1 MGQTL
6 GKLKTVFQTNLPK
19 HSIGTP
25 QIFVLIFSY
34 FHKYRLIATLTRPKS
49 FIHLDTDDF
58 YPAVEVVDNPDLKGK
73 LDIIGGRK
81 ERGVVPS
88 TSYEARRFG
97 VHSAQPI
104 ATAMRL
110 CPKSIDFETKFRE
123 DEVHQK

>member
-1 MGQTL
+1 
-6 GKLKTVFQTNLPK
+6 
-19 HSIGTP
+19 
-25 QIFVLIFSY
+25 
-34 FHKYRLIATLTRPKS
+34 LTRPKS
-49 FIHLDTDDF
+49 FIHLDTDAF

-88 TSYEARRFG
+88 ASYEARRFG

-110 CPKSIDFETKFRE
+110 CPKSIDFETKFGE
-123 DEVHQK
+123 DEVHQE